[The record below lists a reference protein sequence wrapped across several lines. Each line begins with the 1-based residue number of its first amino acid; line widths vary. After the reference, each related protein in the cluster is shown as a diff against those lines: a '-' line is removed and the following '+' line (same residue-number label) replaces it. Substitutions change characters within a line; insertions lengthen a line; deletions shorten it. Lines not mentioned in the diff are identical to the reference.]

1 NDGEGGADEV
11 MAQLLNDFARITE
24 EFNGKTP
31 VIFTA
36 GVSTFGRQIEWRG
49 VRGAAPFGTRAGEI
63 LASNASPTPGTD
75 LSGATAAIRS
85 YCKADLSLQ
94 GTGAAL
100 DLRLYPGA
108 LDGANGITAIVSLLD
123 GFCALGGFFLQIDI
137 TDAAVLR
144 EAQENPEAYKSLS
157 VRVSGWNARFVTLDR
172 EWQQM
177 IIERTEHMP

>member
-1 NDGEGGADEV
+1 MQSEQEFYRCLTADTSSR
-11 MAQLLNDFARITE
+11 ALRRI
-24 EFNGKTP
+24 
-31 VIFTA
+31 
-36 GVSTFGRQIEWRG
+36 Q
-49 VRGAAPFGTRAGEI
+49 EI
-63 LASNASPTPGTD
+63 LADES
-75 LSGATAAIRS
+75 L
-85 YCKADLSLQ
+85 ADSECFHK
-94 GTGAAL
+94 
-100 DLRLYPGA
+100 
-108 LDGANGITAIVSLLD
+108 IEAIVSLLD